1 MRGHPVSRLEGYR
14 PHARHALLAA
24 ALALGA
30 LTPVRGA
37 SPWSPTSGVVRALVA
52 ADEAPE
58 MFALVPS
65 TQPGFEREIL
75 EGFARLHK
83 VKLEVVP
90 VQGFE
95 NIIPALLKGDGD
107 VICGILDT
115 EARRRQV
122 AFTVE
127 ILPSRLLAVSRKPK
141 ALASVRELA
150 AERVGV
156 VTGTAWGD
164 AATAAGVPAARIES
178 FTDMKALLDGLR
190 SGKVTAGVMSLSDFV
205 LLRGREPDLQAGPFL
220 GEIKTA
226 AWAVRK
232 GDDLLL
238 RGLDEYVENLRRTP
252 SWGRLAVTYFG
263 DDALNLLGRAR
274 KE

>member
-1 MRGHPVSRLEGYR
+1 VPRAGLAVILVIAGCSPAVAA
-14 PHARHALLAA
+14 PPWTPAR
-24 ALALGA
+24 
-30 LTPVRGA
+30 
-37 SPWSPTSGVVRALVA
+37 GVVRALVA
-52 ADEAPE
+52 ADEVPE
-58 MFALVPS
+58 MFALVSGPRL
-65 TQPGFEREIL
+65 GFEREIL
-75 EGFARLHK
+75 EGFARLQK

-127 ILPSRLLAVSRKPK
+127 ILPSRLVAVSRKPRSI
-141 ALASVRELA
+141 ATVRELA

-156 VTGTAWGD
+156 VTGTAWGE
-164 AATAAGVPAARIES
+164 AAAAAGVPASHIDS
-178 FTDMKALLDGLR
+178 FPDMKTMLDALRG
-190 SGKVTAGVMSLSDFV
+190 GKVGSSVMSLSDFV
-205 LLRGREPDLQAGPFL
+205 LLRGRETDLVPGPFL
-220 GEIKTA
+220 GEVKTA

-232 GDDLLL
+232 EDGALLEAI
-238 RGLDEYVENLRRTP
+238 DEYVENLRRTP

-263 DDALNLLGRAR
+263 DDALSLLGRAR

>member
-1 MRGHPVSRLEGYR
+1 VGLVVAGRSPV
-14 PHARHALLAA
+14 LA
-24 ALALGA
+24 
-30 LTPVRGA
+30 A
-37 SPWSPTSGVVRALVA
+37 SPWTPTRGVVRALVA
-52 ADEAPE
+52 ADETPE
-58 MFALVPS
+58 MFALVDGPR
-65 TQPGFEREIL
+65 PGFEREIL
-75 EGFARLHK
+75 EGFARLQK

-90 VQGFE
+90 VQGFD

-127 ILPSRLLAVSRKPK
+127 ILPSRLVAVTRRPRTI
-141 ALASVRELA
+141 ATLRELA

-156 VTGTAWGD
+156 VTGTAWGE
-164 AATAAGVPAARIES
+164 AAVAAGVPASRIDS
-178 FTDMKALLDGLR
+178 FPDMKGMLDALRG
-190 SGKVTAGVMSLSDFV
+190 GKVAASVMSLSDFV
-205 LLRGREPDLQAGPFL
+205 LLRGREPDLVPGPFL

-232 GDDLLL
+232 DDGVLLHA
-238 RGLDEYVENLRRTP
+238 LDEYVDNLRRTP

-263 DDALNLLGRAR
+263 DDALSLLGRAR